1 MQQCD
6 LLYSYSIRSVLPTV
20 HPDEAEKRRNETAII
35 AETSAVN
42 VVLRILY
49 SSIFLSDGHAGREL
63 SSLTVH
69 PSIFHR
75 PSCRT
80 RYQVPSLCWISP
92 VSVAWVSP
100 VTVAVLFEISAFGP
114 SMNTTLSTLSKESS
128 KVARSGNHLC
138 RQSSLRSLA
147 DVS

>member
-1 MQQCD
+1 M
-6 LLYSYSIRSVLPTV
+6 
-20 HPDEAEKRRNETAII
+20 I

-42 VVLRILY
+42 AVLGVLS
-49 SSIFLSDGHAGREL
+49 SSIFLSHGHAGREL

-75 PSCRT
+75 PPSCT
-80 RYQVPSLCWISP
+80 RYQAPSLCWISP

-100 VTVAVLFEISAFGP
+100 VTVAVLPEITAFGP

-128 KVARSGNHLC
+128 KVARSETTSAANS
-138 RQSSLRSLA
+138 R
-147 DVS
+147 